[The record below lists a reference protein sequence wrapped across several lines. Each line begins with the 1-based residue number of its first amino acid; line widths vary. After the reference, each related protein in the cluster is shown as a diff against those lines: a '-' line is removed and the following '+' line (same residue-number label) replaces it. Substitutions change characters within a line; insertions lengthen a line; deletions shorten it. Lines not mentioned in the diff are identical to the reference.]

1 MTVDIVVATEA
12 SEHGILV
19 GKSVPC
25 PETKWTWWEV
35 YRHKDKLVACA
46 MSEQGVGCGIVI
58 EEGELPKYV
67 D

>member
-12 SEHGILV
+12 SEHG
-19 GKSVPC
+19 
-25 PETKWTWWEV
+25 
-35 YRHKDKLVACA
+35 
-46 MSEQGVGCGIVI
+46 VGCGTVI